1 MKLKQFFDFTRIYNK
16 EIITYSIIT
25 FLSSFLESIGLIT
38 LIPLLSIVSNKDIDE
53 GNQISNFTQDI
64 FDKLNLEPSFNFLII
79 VILIISLSSILLRF
93 LAKLYTGYTQNKI
106 MTEHRMQLINS
117 VKQVG
122 WEFYSNLSS
131 GYLLNLIMRE
141 TLQIGKYFTS
151 VCSLL
156 SMFFQI
162 IAFTLVVIIIDS
174 QIIIMLVLAGI
185 IMFSTLSFI
194 VGKTGSISKKLVENR
209 NYFSKQL
216 IDFLGAAKTFII
228 MGINK
233 YYFIN
238 FEKLIKELRANLNGV
253 ILLNA
258 SLELFQELIKISFG
272 IFIIYFLLKNRQMEF
287 EIFIVLFITF
297 IRGFSVFQSG
307 QKDIQRIFNASYS
320 LKYVEN
326 AIVDSTKHKE
336 EFKGSKI
343 IKKFKKIIFKK
354 VRFSYKKKR
363 VFTNLNLEINDKS
376 FLSIVGP
383 SGSGKTT
390 FIDLLS
396 GLIQTETGEILI
408 DKSNINNIDIKVW
421 RNLISF
427 VPQDVFLFNDTVFKN
442 IILENKNIS
451 EKDVNK
457 ILKVVGLS
465 KNKFGKHIDA
475 SYMVGE
481 QGRKLSGG
489 QKQKIAI
496 ARALIRKPK
505 ILILDEPFSS
515 LDIESRKQILDVL
528 INIKG
533 KYLIIASTHEKEL
546 IRISDLTF
554 KVDRNKIIKHSL

>member
-297 IRGFSVFQSG
+297 IRGCSVFQSG
-307 QKDIQRIFNASYS
+307 KKDIQIIFNAS
-320 LKYVEN
+320 
-326 AIVDSTKHKE
+326 
-336 EFKGSKI
+336 
-343 IKKFKKIIFKK
+343 
-354 VRFSYKKKR
+354 
-363 VFTNLNLEINDKS
+363 
-376 FLSIVGP
+376 
-383 SGSGKTT
+383 
-390 FIDLLS
+390 
-396 GLIQTETGEILI
+396 
-408 DKSNINNIDIKVW
+408 
-421 RNLISF
+421 
-427 VPQDVFLFNDTVFKN
+427 
-442 IILENKNIS
+442 
-451 EKDVNK
+451 
-457 ILKVVGLS
+457 
-465 KNKFGKHIDA
+465 
-475 SYMVGE
+475 
-481 QGRKLSGG
+481 
-489 QKQKIAI
+489 
-496 ARALIRKPK
+496 
-505 ILILDEPFSS
+505 
-515 LDIESRKQILDVL
+515 
-528 INIKG
+528 
-533 KYLIIASTHEKEL
+533 
-546 IRISDLTF
+546 
-554 KVDRNKIIKHSL
+554 